1 MTPATASER
10 QLYELCRHSF
20 LSYWS
25 FLNPHRPDARTSKE
39 LCDVLVVCDRHIL
52 VFSDKSI
59 AFPEGNP
66 ELAWMRWK
74 KRSIVGS
81 VRQLHGAH
89 RYLQLP
95 DPQIY
100 ADRAQKE
107 RLRCDVVPSADRDI
121 HLIAVANGATD
132 ACSKLLNEPIGT
144 LMLSNDV
151 HDTSPFVVGDV
162 GHGGSFVHVF
172 TDLSLGMVLN
182 EFDTVTDLVNYLRN
196 RASFFR
202 GSMNLSIRGE
212 EELIPLYFRGYS
224 SQSKDYDIAR
234 AIATKSDRP
243 NHVWI
248 EGGFY
253 EDMIKRPE
261 YIARRE
267 RNKVS
272 YLWDSLIERFAGH
285 QLRGTATQIRP
296 PGFERHEG
304 VIRFMALEPRLS
316 RRSHSEQLLHAI
328 YGFRSDRDIAARTI
342 LPDHGRGSLAYLF
355 LQMRPPPARSYE
367 EYRRVRGYF
376 LQLYAMALLH
386 DHSTLD
392 RVVGISTEPPLL
404 FKEKRMSE
412 ELILAERSML
422 TTQQLAH
429 AKEEKTEMGLGRVI
443 ASGTWKGQEFP
454 SVS

>member
-1 MTPATASER
+1 M
-10 QLYELCRHSF
+10 
-20 LSYWS
+20 
-25 FLNPHRPDARTSKE
+25 
-39 LCDVLVVCDRHIL
+39 LVVCDRHIL

-59 AFPEGNP
+59 GFPEGDP
-66 ELAWMRWK
+66 ELAWERWK

-81 VRQLHGAH
+81 ADQLNGAYK
-89 RYLQLP
+89 YLQLP
-95 DPQIY
+95 DAHIY

-107 RLRCDVVPSADRDI
+107 RLRCDLVPVGDRDI
-121 HLIAVANGATD
+121 HLIAVANGAAD

-162 GHGGSFVHVF
+162 GHGGPFVHVF
-172 TDLSLGMVLN
+172 TDLSLLMVLE

-224 SQSKDYDIAR
+224 DQSKDYDIAR
-234 AIATKSDRP
+234 AVAVAGDRP
-243 NHVWI
+243 NHLWI
-248 EGGFY
+248 DGGFY
-253 EDMIKRPE
+253 EEMTRRPE

-267 RNKVS
+267 RNKIS

-304 VIRFMALEPRLS
+304 VIRFMALEPRLT
-316 RRSHSEQLLHAI
+316 RRSHSEQFLHAI
-328 YGFRSDRDIAARTI
+328 HGFRNDRDILARTI
-342 LPDHGRGSLAYLF
+342 LPDEGQGDLAYLF
-355 LQMRPPPARSYE
+355 LQMRPPTDRPYD
-367 EYRRVRGYF
+367 EYRRVRGYL

-386 DHSTLD
+386 DRPSLS
-392 RVVGISTEPPLL
+392 RVIGIATEPPLL
-404 FKEKRMSE
+404 FKDKRMSE
-412 ELILAERSML
+412 ELVLADRSML
-422 TTQQLAH
+422 TPKQLAR
-429 AKEEKTEMGLGRVI
+429 AKEEKTEMGLGTVT

-454 SVS
+454 LPKLKFRFEDVAILLSSRSFAGFWLFGF